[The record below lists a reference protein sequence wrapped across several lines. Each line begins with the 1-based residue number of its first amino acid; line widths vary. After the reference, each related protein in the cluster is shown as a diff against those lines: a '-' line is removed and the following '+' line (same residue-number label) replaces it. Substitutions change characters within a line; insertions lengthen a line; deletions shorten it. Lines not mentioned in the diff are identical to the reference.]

1 MKNIK
6 EKLFGLLALFLAI
19 FSFGLGQKALAA
31 EDSNVKVSS
40 NVETVSGRV
49 FYDTDHLYTMHGT
62 KGGQAW
68 TDTTASLA
76 VSYPD
81 GHNEMVFCVAP
92 GVPLVGGMWTDGY
105 EGIESGAV
113 DREAMIAA
121 SIWQDVFPSKTQHE
135 EIASR
140 AVVWQYL
147 KAYNLNITSIDGIPE
162 FPQLEK
168 KLMDA
173 VDNYKKVP
181 SFDGETVKLTYGET
195 TKLDSGGVDLN
206 AFDGVQTNSAN
217 VNFEIASDGMSA
229 NVTPT
234 NPEKADGKY
243 QAVKTTMW
251 GTPIIWTHANSQT
264 VVTPH
269 ISDPANFTV
278 NWTIESFGSFQV
290 KKVDKETGAAVPG
303 TKFKLEYTNLPEAFE
318 AKREVTTDK
327 NGLSPKVEV
336 PAGVHV
342 TATEISVPSPYV
354 LGSALGESDVV
365 EGDITAGSVITL
377 TQQNVKAK
385 GQITV
390 EKQGEE
396 SRKALWNQNY
406 TLAGNTFEIHKDSAE
421 GEVVATI
428 STDAAGHA
436 ESGENLPLGTY
447 VVTEKTASNGF
458 ANTFKP
464 VTVKIEYAN
473 QTTAVIVKGAEG
485 TNQEVVGS
493 TLLTKEDAETG
504 KETQGRATFDGATY
518 GLFNEDGTPVKWSE
532 SFKPTTAKGNKLD
545 GDEVKFEISDKEQ
558 QASVEHLALGNYYWQ
573 ELIAPEGYQIDN
585 TKREFS
591 ITYKDQDTKVIETQ
605 STSKENVIKFSLD
618 GFKYVDSKSGD
629 SKSGYNGIDFTL
641 NPIDPT
647 KGEER
652 KTTTVTDANG
662 YDGYWAFNEV
672 PYGDYKMSEVKA
684 PDGYKTIKDL
694 IINSKFNSEKREY
707 TFTITEDG
715 QKEPIKTLTVPE
727 AKINEGSNVIHL
739 SKLFLTN
746 KVQEMPTIR
755 TKATVDGEKTFTPEK
770 NTQMQDIATITN
782 AQKGVE
788 YTNKIKLWRL
798 INDDTKSAK
807 LVWSG
812 SHDFEAKGG
821 KEEDVI
827 KQLVD
832 TSKDDNTVSY
842 VFTEELFIK
851 DGPKVAEHNDLEN
864 KDQTIRP
871 ILPGVPTIE
880 TLFVTKNGGKTFDPT
895 VDNELID
902 EVKATVPKE
911 DLGKTFYYVTKFHK
925 IDKDGKETVVGTDE
939 SEHVAKELTYEF
951 KAVFNYKANTL
962 KDGEKLVA
970 THVAYSD
977 KEHKHEYAKHYD
989 LKNEKQTLTAKT
1001 PTTPAAPKTTTP
1013 GTSIPQ
1019 TSGTLSNPIVWAVL
1033 AVVVVAAA
1041 AIYFTDKKRGQN
1053 N

>member
-1 MKNIK
+1 MKNFK
-6 EKLFGLLALFLAI
+6 EKLFGLLAVLLAI

-31 EDSNVKVSS
+31 EDPNVKVTSD
-40 NVETVSGRV
+40 VETVNGRV

-62 KGGQAW
+62 KAGQPW
-68 TDTTASLA
+68 SDTTASLA
-76 VSYPD
+76 VHYPD
-81 GHNEMVFCVAP
+81 GRNEMVFCVAP
-92 GVPLVGGMWTDGY
+92 GVPLAGGMWTEGY
-105 EGIESGAV
+105 EGVESNAV
-113 DREAMIAA
+113 DKDAMVAA
-121 SIWQDVFPSKTQHE
+121 SIWQTVFPNKTQHE

-140 AVVWQYL
+140 AVVWGYL
-147 KAYNLNITSIDGIPE
+147 KEYNLNITSIDGIPE
-162 FPQLEK
+162 FPQLKK

-173 VDNYKKVP
+173 VENYKKLP
-181 SFDGETVKLTYGET
+181 SFNKQTVQLTYGKT
-195 TKLDSGGVDLN
+195 TTLDSGGVNLN
-206 AFDGVQTNSAN
+206 EFDSVLENSGN
-217 VNFEIASDGMSA
+217 VKFEIAQDGMSV

-234 NPEKADGKY
+234 DPN
-243 QAVKTTMW
+243 QVKGIYAALKNYSY
-251 GTPIIWTHANSQT
+251 GTPIIWTYENSQT

-269 ISDPANFTV
+269 IGDPSRYSV
-278 NWTIESFGSFQV
+278 NWDIESLGSFQV

-303 TKFKLEYTNLPEAFE
+303 TKFKLEYTNLPQAFE

-354 LGSALGESDVV
+354 LGSTIGESDVV

-396 SRKALWNQNY
+396 SGKALWNQNY

-436 ESGENLPLGTY
+436 ESGKNLPLGTY

-458 ANTFKP
+458 TNTFKP

-518 GLFNEDGTPVKWSE
+518 GLFHEDGTPVKWSE
-532 SFKPTTAKGNKLD
+532 SFKPVTSKGKKLE
-545 GDEVKFEISDKEQ
+545 GDEVKFEVSDKEQ
-558 QASVEHLALGNYYWQ
+558 QASVEHLALGNYYWE

-715 QKEPIKTLTVPE
+715 QKESIKTLTVPE

-755 TKATVDGEKTFTPEK
+755 TKATVDGEKTFTPAK
-770 NTQMQDIATITN
+770 DTQMQDIATITN

-807 LVWSG
+807 LAWSG

-851 DGPKVAEHNDLEN
+851 DGPKVADHNDLTN
-864 KDQTIRP
+864 KEQTIRP
-871 ILPGVPTIE
+871 VVPGTPTIE
-880 TLFVTKNGGKTFDPT
+880 TLFVTKDGEKTFDPT
-895 VDNELID
+895 KDNELID

-939 SEHVAKELTYEF
+939 STHTAKEMTYEF